1 MSRPRKCKI
10 CNADLPTTGRVNSM
24 LEARVK
30 LKTIAAEIPQFS
42 VSQLSKHRN
51 RCRAPHSTVELAPDA
66 GSDEHRVWAQRCTDA
81 YHLAILNGDSRSA
94 IAACSAATRQLV
106 ALAKKLEKER
116 ETEPADDPNAL
127 TIENLDAAVKDF
139 AARAEQERGVCI
151 YCGLS
156 KNRREQHELI
166 AD

>member
-116 ETEPADDPNAL
+116 ETEPADAQRADNRKPRRCSEGL
-127 TIENLDAAVKDF
+127 CRSRR
-139 AARAEQERGVCI
+139 ARAGCLHLLWPVEK
-151 YCGLS
+151 S
-156 KNRREQHELI
+156 KG
-166 AD
+166 AT